1 MVTSNRRSSGGLSSL
16 IDESN
21 ELATSSESEQ
31 QNLISRGTN
40 GNNKD
45 SNEDV
50 GNQSTSPSKIMGSP
64 RKRPGSKKAA
74 IPNSANMLFNPTLIF
89 SQIMALQCFHYFFS
103 GLLMEINNVLFGTS
117 VTLDRLF
124 TAEYLDLR
132 TTPGWIDNGS
142 ILVSYIIGA
151 LLLAIIVEKAKKC
164 LDFSVTLFFIHLMT
178 CIAYD
183 EFPASW
189 DWWIIHVLGTII
201 MILLGEFF
209 CSRRELM
216 DIPLLPL

>member
-45 SNEDV
+45 SKEDV

-142 ILVSYIIGA
+142 ILVSYIIG
-151 LLLAIIVEKAKKC
+151 
-164 LDFSVTLFFIHLMT
+164 
-178 CIAYD
+178 
-183 EFPASW
+183 
-189 DWWIIHVLGTII
+189 
-201 MILLGEFF
+201 
-209 CSRRELM
+209 
-216 DIPLLPL
+216 